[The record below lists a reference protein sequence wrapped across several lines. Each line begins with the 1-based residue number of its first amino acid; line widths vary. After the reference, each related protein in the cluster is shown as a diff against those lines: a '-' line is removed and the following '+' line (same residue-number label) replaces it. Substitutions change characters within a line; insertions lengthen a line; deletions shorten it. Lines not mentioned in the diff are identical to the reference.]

1 MTPPLQQIV
10 EHIRATDNFLVV
22 SHVSPDGDAL
32 GSMLAMSELLATL
45 GKQVRLF
52 NESGLP
58 ERFQWLTL
66 RRKILQTLPE
76 QEPQTI
82 ITLDCGNA
90 ERMGSLLAPWLASK
104 TVINIDHH
112 LGNPQFGSFNWVE
125 KNVSST
131 GEMIGL
137 LARELGVPLAGLLG
151 EYVYLAL
158 ISDTGDFCFNNTRP
172 ETLEMAAEILRLG
185 LLPGPFHE
193 QRQSTGTLNQL
204 QMRGAVMQQARLY
217 SYGRICLISFTREL
231 FRRTCTGPEDTEGL
245 VNTVLYMQGVRVA
258 ISVREEDNGSIKFSL
273 RSKGNINVQTVA
285 AQFGGGGHRNAAGG
299 TLHMSLDDAK
309 EALVD
314 AVSLELDGS

>member
-1 MTPPLQQIV
+1 MTLPLQQIA
-10 EHIRATDNFLVV
+10 EHIRATDDFLVV

-66 RRKILQTLPE
+66 RREILQTLPE
-76 QEPQTI
+76 KEPQTI
-82 ITLDCGNA
+82 ITLDCGSP
-90 ERMGSLLAPWLASK
+90 ERTGTLIAPWLSSK

-112 LGNPQFGSFNWVE
+112 LGNPLFGSINWVE
-125 KNVSST
+125 KHVSST
-131 GEMIGL
+131 GEMVGL
-137 LARELGVPLAGLLG
+137 LAHELGVPLAGLLG

-158 ISDTGDFCFNNTRP
+158 ISDTGDFCFSNTRP

-193 QRQSTGTLNQL
+193 QKQSTGTINQL

-217 SYGRICLISFTREL
+217 SYGRISLISFTRDL
-231 FRRTCTGPEDTEGL
+231 FRHTSTGPEDAEGL
-245 VNTVLYMQGVRVA
+245 VNTVLYLRGVRVA

-273 RSKGNINVQTVA
+273 RSKGNTNVQTIA

-299 TLHMSLDDAK
+299 TLHMSMDDAK
-309 EALVD
+309 QALVD
-314 AVSLELDGS
+314 AVALELDNA